1 MPPLDEAQETFAAW
15 RIWILRTLDKL
26 SADVDELKTLTNDR
40 GEYIRR
46 FEVIEGEIKVVRQK
60 VGELDVSAAVS
71 HKTLAIYSAIA
82 AFVGSGGTAILV
94 KFW

>member
-1 MPPLDEAQETFAAW
+1 MQPQDEAQETFAAW

-26 SADVDELKTLTNDR
+26 SSDVDELKQLTTDR
-40 GEYIRR
+40 AEYLRR
-46 FEVIEGEIKVVRQK
+46 FEVVEKEIVMVREK
-60 VGELDVSAAVS
+60 IGELDVVTAVS

-82 AFVGSGGTAILV
+82 AFVGSGGTAIVV